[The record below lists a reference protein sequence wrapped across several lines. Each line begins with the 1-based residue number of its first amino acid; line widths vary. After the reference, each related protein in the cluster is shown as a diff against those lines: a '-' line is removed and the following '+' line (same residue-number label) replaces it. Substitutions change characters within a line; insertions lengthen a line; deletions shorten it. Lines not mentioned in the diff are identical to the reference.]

1 MPRGASWAIVHDS
14 HGLNIKSISHL
25 YLEARSL
32 TLSHIRFFSDGR
44 VRHALDSKE
53 NREDKWRRKFSSA
66 IYTKGLI
73 EEVVTPIT
81 NAENSLTISDTL
93 DDSRGSWS
101 SLEIEGPLTPQSNSP
116 VHPHCQLQLFL
127 SLPTHL
133 PPPASLFL
141 PTSLL
146 LQTLL
151 LPPLFPPLL
160 RPFPLRS

>member
-1 MPRGASWAIVHDS
+1 MPQGASWALVHDC

-73 EEVVTPIT
+73 GEVVTPSV
-81 NAENSLTISDTL
+81 NDENVLTLNNTL

-101 SLEIEGPLTPQSNSP
+101 SLEIEGPLTPLSP
-116 VHPHCQLQLFL
+116 PTASTPPDPFL
-127 SLPTHL
+127 SPN
-133 PPPASLFL
+133 PAS
-141 PTSLL
+141 PSL
-146 LQTLL
+146 
-151 LPPLFPPLL
+151 
-160 RPFPLRS
+160 SAS

>member
-1 MPRGASWAIVHDS
+1 MPQGASWALVHDC

-73 EEVVTPIT
+73 GEVVTPSV
-81 NAENSLTISDTL
+81 NDENVLTLNNTL

-101 SLEIEGPLTPQSNSP
+101 SLEIEGPLTPLSP
-116 VHPHCQLQLFL
+116 PAPPPHPSSLSPPTASTPPDPFL
-127 SLPTHL
+127 SPN
-133 PPPASLFL
+133 PAS
-141 PTSLL
+141 PSL
-146 LQTLL
+146 
-151 LPPLFPPLL
+151 
-160 RPFPLRS
+160 SAS